1 MFARLLYQSFFR
13 QRRRKLLAAVAV
25 ALGVA
30 VATAMI
36 AVANDIGDKINRELR
51 TYGANIAVYPK
62 DAALA
67 VEIGGV
73 RLQPVGAALHESDL
87 PKIKSIF
94 WRNNITGFAP
104 MLPVAVQVETSAGQP
119 STGAPFKSSSGLSG
133 AFRPFHAELLGT
145 YFAKPVR
152 FGKEDFVTGVRT
164 THPWWH
170 VAGEWPHDDSNEVLV
185 GTALAQKLQ
194 FEPGATLT
202 LNGEPAKVVGIL
214 IADPA
219 TDRQIVGP
227 LALAQRIARRP
238 GAVERVLVSA
248 LTKPEDAFARRN
260 PRSLSPADY
269 DRWYCSPYANSI
281 ALQLEEAIPGA
292 RAEQVRQVAQNEGVV
307 LGRISGLMLL
317 LAAAALL
324 ASALAVSAAMAN
336 AVFER
341 RAEIGLMKALGAGR
355 SAVAA
360 LFLAES
366 VVLALLAG
374 SVGFGA
380 GALLAEQ
387 MSRSIFSSSI
397 SVQPVLLPIV
407 LAVALVVT
415 FAGSAASIRRA
426 VRLQPALVL
435 RGAE

>member
-248 LTKPEDAFARRN
+248 LTN
-260 PRSLSPADY
+260 
-269 DRWYCSPYANSI
+269 
-281 ALQLEEAIPGA
+281 
-292 RAEQVRQVAQNEGVV
+292 QVAQNEGVV